1 MSNLDMLSPVAL
13 SNSASSINDAAFF
26 SFPSKKLSTY
36 FLRSQPK

>member
-26 SFPSKKLSTY
+26 L
-36 FLRSQPK
+36 FLQKNYLRIF